1 MYKFNIKQKKQESSS
16 SNINVLQLS
25 IDIREVNRKK
35 QNYKHNFT
43 VKYKDLWYSWG
54 YMKTHI
60 IACGEALESHIIW
73 DEGGSSIK
81 VAISNILTGSTQGGV
96 RYLRD
101 PGVWKNR

>member
-1 MYKFNIKQKKQESSS
+1 MHKFNIQQKKQESSS

-25 IDIREVNRKK
+25 IDIREVNRK
-35 QNYKHNFT
+35 NSYKHNFT

-73 DEGGSSIK
+73 DKGGSSIRIT
-81 VAISNILTGSTQGGV
+81 ISDIFNGFYS
-96 RYLRD
+96 
-101 PGVWKNR
+101 KS